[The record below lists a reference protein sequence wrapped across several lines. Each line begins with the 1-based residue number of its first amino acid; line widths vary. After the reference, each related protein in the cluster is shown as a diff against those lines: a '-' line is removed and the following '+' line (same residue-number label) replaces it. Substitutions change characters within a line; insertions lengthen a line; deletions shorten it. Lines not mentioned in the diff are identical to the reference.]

1 MKKMIALVLALALT
15 LTVSLAFAET
25 LTMVTNV
32 SFPPYEYY
40 DGEEAVGIDIDIA
53 KAICEKLGYEFA
65 LQDIDF
71 GACIAAVQSGKADF
85 CMAGLTVT
93 EDRKQMINFTDSY
106 ATGIQSVIVTED
118 SAITS
123 VDDLFAEG
131 ANHKIGVQQDTTG
144 DIYTTG
150 EIEDAGLGT
159 VNRYQ
164 TGNDAVMALL
174 SGKVDCVV
182 IDDAPAKSYVEA
194 NAGLKVLDTEYAVEE
209 YAACIAKENTELL
222 EKFNA
227 ALVELIE
234 DGTVQAIIE
243 KYIPVE

>member
-150 EIEDAGLGT
+150 DIEDAGLGT

>member
-1 MKKMIALVLALALT
+1 MKKLLALVLTLAMT
-15 LTVSLAFAET
+15 LTAAFACAET

-40 DGEEAVGIDIDIA
+40 DGEEAVGIDVDIA

-65 LQDIDF
+65 LSDIDF

-93 EDRKQMINFTDSY
+93 DERKQMVNFTDSY
-106 ATGIQSVIVTED
+106 ATGIQSVIVKEGSD
-118 SAITS
+118 ITS

-131 ANHKIGVQQDTTG
+131 ASHKIGVQQDTTG

-150 EIEDAGLGT
+150 DIEEAGLGT

-164 TGNDAVMALL
+164 TGNDAVMALV

-182 IDDAPAKSYVEA
+182 IDNAPAKAFVEA
-194 NAGLKVLDTEYAVEE
+194 NTGLKVLDTEYAVEE

-222 EKFNA
+222 ESFNN
-227 ALVELIE
+227 ALKELIA
-234 DGTVQAIIE
+234 DGTVQAIID